1 MSSTQKCTAASATTN
16 KQLATT
22 KMSSSSKTNITSIK
36 QVLRKADAV
45 CFDVDSTICVDEAI
59 DELAHHL
66 GVGAQVA
73 DLTRKAM
80 NSGKVEF
87 RDSLQMRLDAMKPS
101 KQSLDSF
108 IKRHPPRLTPGVM

>member
-1 MSSTQKCTAASATTN
+1 M
-16 KQLATT
+16 
-22 KMSSSSKTNITSIK
+22 
-36 QVLRKADAV
+36 
-45 CFDVDSTICVDEAI
+45 DSTICVDEAI